1 MRYIQV
7 DPASVIKIA
16 NNVSLAQRDFQR
28 LYNELYN
35 QVDHLAESWQGK
47 DNRAF
52 INQIESFQDNFRII
66 SVIMSQY
73 SDFLKNAISAY
84 ENTQNELYDQASHLR
99 A

>member
-7 DPASVIKIA
+7 DPASVIKIS
-16 NNVSLAQRDFQR
+16 NNIALAQRDYRR

-35 QVDHLAESWQGK
+35 QIDRLSESWQGK

-52 INQIESFQDNFRII
+52 INQIEGFQDNFRII

-84 ENTQNELYDQASHLR
+84 ENTQNELYEQASRLR